1 MKTLTV
7 LSALALS
14 ASLFACDKTDK
25 KAEESA
31 KTTPVET
38 TTAKVEKTEAT
49 KTAAAAAPAE
59 EPGHE
64 CGAAEGKTPAEHE
77 GMDCMKKTAEMAAM
91 GEGEGGCN
99 KWDDAADKIAKQE
112 VPADA
117 QWSVLAVTGMTCGGC
132 ERRIIANVGKLDG
145 ILAVEA
151 DSELGQVRVA
161 FAAGD
166 TKASDAARTQITELG
181 YKLQ

>member
-1 MKTLTV
+1 
-7 LSALALS
+7 
-14 ASLFACDKTDK
+14 
-25 KAEESA
+25 
-31 KTTPVET
+31 
-38 TTAKVEKTEAT
+38 
-49 KTAAAAAPAE
+49 
-59 EPGHE
+59 
-64 CGAAEGKTPAEHE
+64 
-77 GMDCMKKTAEMAAM
+77 
-91 GEGEGGCN
+91 
-99 KWDDAADKIAKQE
+99 
-112 VPADA
+112 
-117 QWSVLAVTGMTCGGC
+117 MTCGGC